1 MNKLSSWIGLFRA
14 LRSGLRRK
22 QTALEPDHDN
32 TRVYNR
38 PMWRFVR
45 IIALVPVLMMMDGC
59 HRTLFSENAPRT
71 QFELHEQTRR
81 SFVPLEER
89 DVFGKPQPALRARL
103 ARPY

>member
-1 MNKLSSWIGLFRA
+1 MSHV
-14 LRSGLRRK
+14 
-22 QTALEPDHDN
+22 ALEPTDLDG

-38 PMWRFVR
+38 PMRRIVR
-45 IIALVPVLMMMDGC
+45 IIALVTVLMMMVGC
-59 HRTLFSENAPRT
+59 HRTLFSEGAPRT
-71 QFELHEQTRR
+71 QFELHERTRR